1 MVRALTHYLLLVVVV
16 RPGRE
21 VVLVPECY
29 EKKKK
34 AQNEKKKFRGK
45 SEMKAYPRGCCR
57 SDTRS
62 STAVADAIGAKPG
75 RVTVHI

>member
-1 MVRALTHYLLLVVVV
+1 VVRALTRCRFDRLLVVA

-21 VVLVPECY
+21 VVRVLECY
-29 EKKKK
+29 EIGLKMKG
-34 AQNEKKKFRGK
+34 AGK
-45 SEMKAYPRGCCR
+45 SQRKSEIYPSGCCR

-62 STAVADAIGAKPG
+62 STAVADAIGANPG